1 MDEVTASA
9 VSPLHAKSACHV
21 SREPDALKGG
31 DLHEWAVEQPI
42 LIRTSHYDKVDWVNV
57 ADERII
63 SDFWNSPSLKSRPP
77 QATDRGYHLARF
89 VAARE
94 TGLPLDV
101 FPKACPCAWDIVMER
116 LSVLT
121 QTAG

>member
-9 VSPLHAKSACHV
+9 VSPLHAKSACRV

-31 DLHEWAVEQPI
+31 DLHEWAVEQPT
-42 LIRTSHYDKVDWVNV
+42 LIRTGHCDKIDWVNV
-57 ADERII
+57 ADKRII
-63 SDFWNSPSLKSRPP
+63 SDFRNSPSLKSRLP

-89 VAARE
+89 VAAKE

-101 FPKACPCAWDIVMER
+101 FPKPCPYVWDIVMDR

-121 QTAG
+121 RTAG